1 MWGDSP
7 QRRCDFMEVWCTRS
21 FTREAYRCSGT
32 VNPRSVTDRGVRSE
46 APAVEEAVMTR
57 LVRGADGRMWTVR
70 YQMEWVNP
78 ATGDDFEHDVS
89 IARASGVFMAVL
101 IGTLVAVLV
110 AWKESEGVVIP
121 AWFLL
126 ALALVLLF
134 FPARWALRR
143 PWNRVAAHPGDLD
156 DHPPERWAG

>member
-1 MWGDSP
+1 
-7 QRRCDFMEVWCTRS
+7 
-21 FTREAYRCSGT
+21 
-32 VNPRSVTDRGVRSE
+32 
-46 APAVEEAVMTR
+46 MTR

-110 AWKESEGVVIP
+110 AWKESEGVVVP

-143 PWNRVAAHPGDLD
+143 PWTVVAETPGDLD
-156 DHPPERWAG
+156 DHPPERWVGTVRGVVAVRTEAARITHDIQEYASPGLDGALQPVD